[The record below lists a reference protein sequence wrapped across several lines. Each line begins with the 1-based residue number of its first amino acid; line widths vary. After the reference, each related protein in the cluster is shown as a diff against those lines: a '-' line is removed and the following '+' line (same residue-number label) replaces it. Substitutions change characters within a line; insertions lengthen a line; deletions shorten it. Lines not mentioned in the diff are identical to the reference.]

1 MRPLALGICAGILV
15 GCSHSIASSPLP
27 VNPAYRNAMT
37 PFGTG
42 RTIFS
47 FSGPQG
53 ANPEASLIAVNGA
66 LYGTTYGGGTGT
78 GVVFRITPSGALKVL
93 HKFSNVNVD
102 GYQPGPGPLLN
113 VKGELY
119 GVTTYGGK
127 YGAGT
132 VFKIS
137 TSGNERVVYSFKAG
151 FVTPPDAD
159 TPYGGLIFL
168 NGDLYGTTAEGGTN
182 DDGTVFRLSLSGK
195 ETVLHS
201 FKGGKD
207 GQAPFGDLTAVGS
220 TLYGTTRNGGA
231 NSYGTV
237 FKISLSGQ
245 EKVIHAFG
253 GPLRK
258 DGGGPEA
265 GLTLVK
271 GQLYGT
277 TYGGGTDWG
286 TVYTITTAGQE
297 RVLHSFTNTP
307 DGGNPQYVKLIS
319 VKGTLYGTTTEGGTA
334 GTVFKITTSG
344 NESVVYNIP
353 GASGGAQPYGG
364 VAFLNGKLYGTTRVG
379 GNSTQLGTVFAVT
392 P

>member
-1 MRPLALGICAGILV
+1 MRPLALCICAAILV
-15 GCSHSIASSPLP
+15 GCSHAITSSPLP
-27 VNPAYRNAMT
+27 ANPAYRNAMM
-37 PFGTG
+37 PFATG
-42 RTIFS
+42 QTIFS

-53 ANPEASLIAVNGA
+53 ANPEANLIAVKGA
-66 LYGTTYGGGTGT
+66 LYGTTNAGGTGT

-93 HKFSNVNVD
+93 HKFGKSND
-102 GYQPGPGPLLN
+102 GFQPGTGPLIY

-119 GVTTYGGK
+119 GVTTYGGTGNGVV
-127 YGAGT
+127 Y
-132 VFKIS
+132 KI
-137 TSGNERVVYSFKAG
+137 TTTGKERVVYRFKN
-151 FVTPPDAD
+151 PPDGDAA
-159 TPYGGLIFL
+159 YGGLVFV
-168 NGDLYGTTAEGGTN
+168 NGYFYGTTSEGGTN
-182 DDGTVFRLSLSGK
+182 DYGTVFRLSLSGK

-207 GQAPFGDLTAVGS
+207 GQAPFGGLVAVGR
-220 TLYGTTRNGGA
+220 TLYGTTRDGGA
-231 NSYGTV
+231 YTYGTV

-253 GPLRK
+253 GTLRK
-258 DGGGPEA
+258 DGGAPLG

-277 TYGGGTDWG
+277 TYGGGTDSLG
-286 TVYTITTAGQE
+286 TVYAITTAGKE

-307 DGGNPQYVKLIS
+307 DGGNPEYVNLVN
-319 VKGTLYGTTTEGGTA
+319 VKGTLYGTTSEGGTA

-344 NESVVYNIP
+344 SESVVYNIP
-353 GASGGAQPYGG
+353 GGSGGEQPYGG

-379 GNSTQLGTVFAVT
+379 GNSTLLGTVFSVT